1 MQKKCLRSIYRYCI
15 WIVYL
20 ILSFSPVFTA
30 FHIQYLYGCLSWMLR
45 VPSPSFCTVNYH
57 VQLVAVQHLVWR
69 HLNMHYLL
77 WPSSKKYSNV
87 FQLNVWHV
95 GKIIIKIK
103 NTGMFSFHSF
113 GYVHPATSLWK
124 SPWKLSPIPLK
135 QNRVFKVASDWKIL
149 KIFPLL
155 MQE

>member
-1 MQKKCLRSIYRYCI
+1 MNRILDFKLFTCFYCI
-15 WIVYL
+15 SYTVTVRL
-20 ILSFSPVFTA
+20 FKLNVTGTF
-30 FHIQYLYGCLSWMLR
+30 CL
-45 VPSPSFCTVNYH
+45 SFCTVNYH

-77 WPSSKKYSNV
+77 WPSSKKYSDV

-124 SPWKLSPIPLK
+124 SPWKLSPIPIK